1 MKLKF
6 FLVFF
11 LANTSFIFAQ
21 HNNPQYKKI
30 NIEHYKLTISL
41 NDSTNIVDA
50 TMEIQLQFKQ
60 NTPEFY
66 LDLVGK
72 DSISETGMQVTSV
85 FQNSIEVDF
94 KHTKNKLTILPKHN
108 FQNLTYTYKIK
119 YSGIPKDGLIIS
131 ENIYGDKTFF
141 GDNWPN
147 RAHNWFPCI
156 DHPSDKAT
164 VEFIITA
171 PNNYQAIASGFM
183 AEETN
188 ISQHLKLYHFKTLV
202 PLPTKVMVLGVA
214 KFAVQNLGEIHNIPV
229 STWVYPQTKSE
240 GFHDFEIA
248 SKILAFFIEHIGEY
262 PFQKLANVQSKTRF
276 GGMEN
281 AGNIF
286 YFEKSV
292 TGKQEHEDLIAH
304 EIVHQW
310 FGNSAS
316 EIEWS
321 HLWLSEGFATY
332 LTDLYILEEKGEEAF
347 VERLKKE
354 RNKVLQFYKQSP
366 TPVVDGLKTDF
377 LQLLN
382 PNSYEKGGWFL
393 HMLRDKIGN
402 ELFWKGIKEYYN
414 QYKFSNASTNEF
426 KKIISNVSNKNLDTF
441 FNQWLI
447 KTGHP
452 QIKTSYIYH
461 NNKLRLTVEQVQE
474 NTFEFPLEIELIY
487 TNGTSEVKQIEVLN
501 KNYSYEIDTKLN
513 VKSINLDPNTK
524 LLFEEVN

>member
-1 MKLKF
+1 
-6 FLVFF
+6 
-11 LANTSFIFAQ
+11 
-21 HNNPQYKKI
+21 
-30 NIEHYKLTISL
+30 
-41 NDSTNIVDA
+41 
-50 TMEIQLQFKQ
+50 MEIQLQFKQ

-66 LDLVGK
+66 LDLVEK

-108 FQNLTYTYKIK
+108 FQNLTYTYKVK

-321 HLWLSEGFATY
+321 HIWLSEGFATY
-332 LTDLYILEEKGEEAF
+332 LTDLYILKEKGEEAF

-354 RNKVLQFYKQSP
+354 RNKVLQFYKE
-366 TPVVDGLKTDF
+366 TRV
-377 LQLLN
+377 
-382 PNSYEKGGWFL
+382 
-393 HMLRDKIGN
+393 
-402 ELFWKGIKEYYN
+402 
-414 QYKFSNASTNEF
+414 
-426 KKIISNVSNKNLDTF
+426 KK
-441 FNQWLI
+441 
-447 KTGHP
+447 
-452 QIKTSYIYH
+452 
-461 NNKLRLTVEQVQE
+461 
-474 NTFEFPLEIELIY
+474 
-487 TNGTSEVKQIEVLN
+487 
-501 KNYSYEIDTKLN
+501 
-513 VKSINLDPNTK
+513 
-524 LLFEEVN
+524 